1 VLGRL
6 VIFAGVVAFLAV
18 LVPKVAP
25 TLVADIADDAG
36 PEVAAETDEASLPV
50 VLPPLDEP
58 APKKREIRRQVALA
72 ADARGHFVTT
82 ARINGQ
88 KVVVLVDTGAT
99 SVAISAETAQRLG
112 IYLTKSDFTGRVR
125 TANGVVAVAPV
136 KLREVSLGNV
146 TVRNVEAAVSPG
158 DTLGVNLLGMS
169 FLGRLSKFEVNGGE
183 LVLTQ

>member
-1 VLGRL
+1 MVGRL
-6 VIFAGVVAFLAV
+6 LVFAGVVALLAV

-25 TLVADIADDAG
+25 TLVADIADNAG
-36 PEVAAETDEASLPV
+36 SEVAAETEAA
-50 VLPPLDEP
+50 PPKAPPLLDEP
-58 APKKREIRRQVALA
+58 PPKKREVPRQVALA

-99 SVAISAETAQRLG
+99 EVAISVETARSLG

-136 KLREVSLGNV
+136 KLREVALGNV

-158 DTLGVNLLGMS
+158 DLGVNLLGMS
-169 FLGRLSKFEVNGGE
+169 FLRRLSKFEVNDGE

>member
-1 VLGRL
+1 L
-6 VIFAGVVAFLAV
+6 VFAGVIAFLAV

-25 TLVADIADDAG
+25 TLVEGIAEDSGSEAVA
-36 PEVAAETDEASLPV
+36 EVDEAPKV
-50 VLPPLDEP
+50 PPPLDEP
-58 APKKREIRRQVALA
+58 PPKKREILRQVALA

-82 ARINGQ
+82 ARINGR

-99 SVAISAETAQRLG
+99 SVAISAETARSLG
-112 IYLTKSDFTGRVR
+112 IYLTKSDFTGRVS

-136 KLREVSLGNV
+136 KLREVTVGNV

-158 DTLGVNLLGMS
+158 DLGVNLLGMS
-169 FLGRLSKFEVNGGE
+169 FLRRLSKFEVDDGE

>member
-1 VLGRL
+1 MVPRL
-6 VIFAGVVAFLAV
+6 LVFAGVIALLAV
-18 LVPKVAP
+18 LAPKVAP
-25 TLVADIADDAG
+25 TLVEGIAEDTGSEIVA
-36 PEVAAETDEASLPV
+36 EVDEALPAP
-50 VLPPLDEP
+50 LPLDEP

-72 ADARGHFVTT
+72 ADSRGHFVTT

-99 SVAISAETAQRLG
+99 DVAISAETAQRLG

-125 TANGVVAVAPV
+125 TANGVVAAAPV
-136 KLREVSLGNV
+136 KLREDTLGNV

-158 DTLGVNLLGMS
+158 DLGVNLLGMS
-169 FLGRLSKFEVNGGE
+169 FLGRLSKFEVNDGE